1 MTEIGGFE
9 FWLILLALLI
19 LPYLVH
25 GYIVVYWLAHV
36 GPVKKFLSKSWFLK
50 LSYAVLVFL
59 FPVGTVLTIA
69 LDVLLFIS
77 DLGFRIPFI
86 EHHAN
91 LAEYQLFRDMGRAL
105 FGTLP
110 TLMLQSYVLTL
121 LATPD
126 NDTGIAGTN
135 IFVLSF
141 VGAGLQLLKVLGE
154 TLYLALSNKRGVFKT
169 FWHSLVGTMVPLSRA
184 KEPLNR
190 KTSEMLF
197 LPQQQPRSPID
208 NGDDHDC

>member
-1 MTEIGGFE
+1 MARRLGALLGLAVFWFDNATDVKVMTEIGGFE

-91 LAEYQLFRDMGRAL
+91 LAEYQLFRDMGK
-105 FGTLP
+105 
-110 TLMLQSYVLTL
+110 VE
-121 LATPD
+121 LA
-126 NDTGIAGTN
+126 
-135 IFVLSF
+135 
-141 VGAGLQLLKVLGE
+141 
-154 TLYLALSNKRGVFKT
+154 
-169 FWHSLVGTMVPLSRA
+169 
-184 KEPLNR
+184 
-190 KTSEMLF
+190 
-197 LPQQQPRSPID
+197 
-208 NGDDHDC
+208 